1 MGLNKRRSFQ
11 ERVSARRSR
20 QLGEKERSGVCGAG
34 AVVLLHF
41 LLKNLDESGASEKNL
56 IVSCCAFSQ
65 GDSLFA

>member
-1 MGLNKRRSFQ
+1 VKGGAGSLESK
-11 ERVSARRSR
+11 
-20 QLGEKERSGVCGAG
+20 KEVQKSVARSGVCGAG

-65 GDSLFA
+65 GGLLFA